1 MRAIFVSL
9 ALLVTAG
16 AGEKLGEIQNFQQKS
31 NGADYIELEWSLTQ
45 DGDYTLHKYTLTTDK
60 DFSNDVRCFNEH
72 CTFVVDYLPA
82 CTDHDFELVP
92 HFDGPSGDVL
102 GAVATATGSTA
113 DSPPGAPSN
122 IEVSGL
128 GASGTNLTWDAP
140 ATNPGCVDVYEVCYR
155 LDSDT
160 ATKCENTTDTSITL
174 TALEA
179 CGRYQVTVTG
189 VTPSGAA
196 GASLDTFITTQ
207 DGVPGQPQNV
217 VVGLATVDSIT
228 IQWDDPLINRLC
240 IDRFAFSYGE
250 THTRSLHYVRASD
263 HEAII
268 SPLNGCTNYTIDVF
282 AVSSAGIA
290 GPFVRNYAATAETEP
305 LAPPSVIVGA
315 HGPDSIDVVWGSDPN
330 EKCSGSITICWHDRD
345 HVEICESI
353 PDGGGNNF
361 TITDLLP
368 CSSYD
373 VIVSVVT
380 PGGIVGQPAANA
392 THTEDVQP
400 GPVKFLRM
408 KEVTS
413 HEMTISYEAPDTHP
427 QCVHEYDIEI
437 INEDDYFSKRSHVVP
452 YMDGTFTDLEACA
465 NYLVN
470 VRAVTRTGL
479 FSDWRSITT
488 TTGGDVPSVPRSLA
502 VEDFNQ
508 TSVKLNW
515 WQPETNKLCVT
526 KYRLEWTDGT
536 TPGSTEV
543 SPPVGGIL
551 PFENEKTVAGLAPC
565 TDYTFT
571 VYADADVGGTSDP
584 ATVTQTT
591 AC

>member
-16 AGEKLGEIQNFQQKS
+16 PERNWVRRSGEIQNFQQKS

-217 VVGLATVDSIT
+217 VVGLSTVDSIT

-392 THTEDVQP
+392 THTDWSPAEINANDVSATKP
-400 GPVKFLRM
+400 GARRAREWTDVH
-408 KEVTS
+408 KEL
-413 HEMTISYEAPDTHP
+413 AG
-427 QCVHEYDIEI
+427 
-437 INEDDYFSKRSHVVP
+437 HVVP
-452 YMDGTFTDLEACA
+452 WTPSSTNQL
-465 NYLVN
+465 LS
-470 VRAVTRTGL
+470 RAGL
-479 FSDWRSITT
+479 FSDCDHTT
-488 TTGGDVPSVPRSLA
+488 TTCGGDVPSP
-502 VEDFNQ
+502 Q
-508 TSVKLNW
+508 
-515 WQPETNKLCVT
+515 NKRWRT
-526 KYRLEWTDGT
+526 QRP
-536 TPGSTEV
+536 TPGSQMV
-543 SPPVGGIL
+543 GSPPK
-551 PFENEKTVAGLAPC
+551 NEKTNEVTARVTDGQRPQAPPTNLLAPGKC
-565 TDYTFT
+565 I
-571 VYADADVGGTSDP
+571 
-584 ATVTQTT
+584 
-591 AC
+591 

>member
-1 MRAIFVSL
+1 
-9 ALLVTAG
+9 
-16 AGEKLGEIQNFQQKS
+16 
-31 NGADYIELEWSLTQ
+31 
-45 DGDYTLHKYTLTTDK
+45 
-60 DFSNDVRCFNEH
+60 
-72 CTFVVDYLPA
+72 
-82 CTDHDFELVP
+82 
-92 HFDGPSGDVL
+92 
-102 GAVATATGSTA
+102 
-113 DSPPGAPSN
+113 
-122 IEVSGL
+122 
-128 GASGTNLTWDAP
+128 
-140 ATNPGCVDVYEVCYR
+140 
-155 LDSDT
+155 
-160 ATKCENTTDTSITL
+160 
-174 TALEA
+174 
-179 CGRYQVTVTG
+179 
-189 VTPSGAA
+189 
-196 GASLDTFITTQ
+196 
-207 DGVPGQPQNV
+207 
-217 VVGLATVDSIT
+217 
-228 IQWDDPLINRLC
+228 
-240 IDRFAFSYGE
+240 
-250 THTRSLHYVRASD
+250 
-263 HEAII
+263 
-268 SPLNGCTNYTIDVF
+268 
-282 AVSSAGIA
+282 
-290 GPFVRNYAATAETEP
+290 
-305 LAPPSVIVGA
+305 
-315 HGPDSIDVVWGSDPN
+315 
-330 EKCSGSITICWHDRD
+330 
-345 HVEICESI
+345 
-353 PDGGGNNF
+353 
-361 TITDLLP
+361 
-368 CSSYD
+368 
-373 VIVSVVT
+373 
-380 PGGIVGQPAANA
+380 
-392 THTEDVQP
+392 
-400 GPVKFLRM
+400 M

-571 VYADADVGGTSDP
+571 VFADADVGGTSDP